1 MEIMANEKRNR
12 KTISEEEKKN
22 IILLKDI
29 KEKIAIFIKNNM
41 DDNESIPYFVKNSLE
56 MAYIDI
62 ALYLEHESEDFD
74 IEDQRDA
81 RNEGGHFLYFVN
93 QDEQKQDMKCV
104 YNGCDNQICKN
115 NQVFQLEEKWTSLLQ
130 RSFR

>member
-1 MEIMANEKRNR
+1 MEIMANEKHNR

-74 IEDQRDA
+74 IE
-81 RNEGGHFLYFVN
+81 E
-93 QDEQKQDMKCV
+93 
-104 YNGCDNQICKN
+104 
-115 NQVFQLEEKWTSLLQ
+115 
-130 RSFR
+130 